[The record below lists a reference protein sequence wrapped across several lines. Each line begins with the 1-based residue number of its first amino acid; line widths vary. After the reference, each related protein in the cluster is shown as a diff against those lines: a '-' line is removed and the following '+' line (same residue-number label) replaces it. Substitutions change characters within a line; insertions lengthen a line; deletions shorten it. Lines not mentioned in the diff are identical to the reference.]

1 MQSFELFHDSAK
13 KISVSFIFFHKGK
26 RSLFQAKPFGD
37 HGGSVG
43 MSVFNG
49 KAVFLYYMRQN
60 SERGHGSGS
69 TVLSL
74 DHLDREGPPLDVVHV
89 MSSGHLPFI
98 SLSLSFYCPPFLSFD
113 PVTHVWRLLVV
124 GICLFHCGECCRWT
138 SCVNGH
144 YLMLP
149 KIAESS
155 FTLETCVTI

>member
-1 MQSFELFHDSAK
+1 MNFSTILQRKSQFLLFFST
-13 KISVSFIFFHKGK
+13 KGNVLCSK
-26 RSLFQAKPFGD
+26 RNPLEIME
-37 HGGSVG
+37 GSVG